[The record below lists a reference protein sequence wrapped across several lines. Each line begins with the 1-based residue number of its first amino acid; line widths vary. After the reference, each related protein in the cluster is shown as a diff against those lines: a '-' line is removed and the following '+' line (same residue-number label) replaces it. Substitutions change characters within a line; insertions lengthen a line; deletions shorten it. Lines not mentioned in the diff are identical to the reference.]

1 VKLLDANIE
10 PQDEDVVAIT
20 AARLLHRYLH
30 QPEKHAARSI
40 HASANFAAQEF
51 PNGMA

>member
-20 AARLLHRYLH
+20 AARLLHCYLH
-30 QPEKHAARSI
+30 PSDKTW
-40 HASANFAAQEF
+40 
-51 PNGMA
+51 G